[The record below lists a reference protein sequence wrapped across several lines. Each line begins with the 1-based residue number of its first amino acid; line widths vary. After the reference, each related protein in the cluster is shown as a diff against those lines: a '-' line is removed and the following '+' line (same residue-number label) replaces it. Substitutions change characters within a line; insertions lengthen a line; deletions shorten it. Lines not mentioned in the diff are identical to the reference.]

1 MAGKRKK
8 RTGKDRKGT
17 WRETFLEKVR
27 EVADEV
33 VEPALRAAGAT
44 DEDVREMR
52 RQAGQAAE
60 DLGKGLKKVLLAI
73 DDTYLPEKL
82 RPLIGPVKTEVRRL
96 MGERTDEEKEERD
109 APA

>member
-8 RTGKDRKGT
+8 RTGKDRKRT
-17 WRETFLEKVR
+17 WREMLLEKVR
-27 EVADEV
+27 EVADEM

-73 DDTYLPEKL
+73 DDTYLPEKF
-82 RPLIGPVKTEVRRL
+82 RPMIGPVKAEVRRL
-96 MGERTDEEKEERD
+96 MKGDDDTETDS
-109 APA
+109 P